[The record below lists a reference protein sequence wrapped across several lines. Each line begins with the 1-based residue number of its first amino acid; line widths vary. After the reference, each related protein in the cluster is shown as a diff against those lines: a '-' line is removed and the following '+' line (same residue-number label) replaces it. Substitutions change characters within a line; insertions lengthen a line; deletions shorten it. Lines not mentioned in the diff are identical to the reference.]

1 MTATVFHREISR
13 GTVISDIDVVEA
25 AMPPPEIPYPAA
37 GHDPLSR
44 HGLLGRHALGRHG
57 LLGRRDECG
66 VLDRLV
72 AGVRAGHSQV
82 LVLRG
87 EAGAG
92 KTALLDYLRERAT
105 GCQVTRAA
113 GAESEMDLSF
123 AALHQLCAP
132 FLDRLEL
139 LPGPQRDALSVAF
152 GLRDGAEP
160 DRFLAGLGVMSLL
173 SEAAAERPLICV
185 ADAVQWLD
193 EPSARALAFVARHLA
208 GGPVAV
214 LLAARSGRLERGLT
228 GLPELV
234 AGGLADGDARVLLSS
249 AVTGR
254 LDERVSD
261 RIVAEARGNPG
272 ALLELAA
279 RMCPEELAGGFGL
292 PGAVTLAAPV
302 EESFRERL
310 TPLPEATRRLLLV
323 AAAEPTLDPVLIW
336 QAAGALGVRARDVAP
351 AAEAGLIEFGG
362 PVRFRDPMAR
372 FAVYRAAS
380 PAERQS
386 VHHALAA
393 TADADRRA
401 WHRGQAAP
409 EPDEDL
415 AAELERAV
423 SAARAC
429 GGLGA
434 DGAFRERAA
443 ELTPDPGRRSR
454 RALAAAH
461 VKHQAGAAEGARR
474 LLGLAQAGPLD
485 ELGRG
490 RAELLR
496 ARLTADAGHGRDAL
510 PLLVRAARRLE
521 PLHPGLARQ
530 AYRDAFLAALTCSG
544 QDAGADRGGW
554 PVGGVLEA
562 AEATRAT
569 RRRPGPARPGDQLLD
584 GLVTLLT
591 DGYLAGA
598 PLLRRALDAFAE
610 TKVSLEE
617 GLGWLPLAARLS
629 AEVWDDHSWSVLS
642 ARLIELA
649 RDAGALSVLP
659 AALTSGAAAQLLAGQ
674 PGQAGWMLRQ
684 AEAVARATGRAPN
697 PVGPLML
704 AAWEGRDCEAGQLI
718 AAATVETTAS
728 GDGRW
733 LATASWAA
741 AVLHNGRSR
750 YDEALAAAVQA
761 SAHPGELA
769 PATWS
774 LAELIEAA
782 ARCGQPGQ
790 AAVALDRLSE
800 ATSAAGT
807 SWALGIQARCRA
819 LLSEGQAAEHGY
831 LQAIGRLGRTG
842 VRVELARTCLLYG
855 EWLRR
860 ERRRVEAR
868 DQLRAAYQ
876 MLAAMG
882 LEGFADRARVEL
894 LATGATVPKRSTE
907 TAARLTSQEARI
919 VRLAVAGH
927 TNPEISTQLF
937 LSPRTVEWHLRK
949 VFTKLGI
956 SSRKELTVALPG
968 LDATAAA
975 T

>member
-1 MTATVFHREISR
+1 M
-13 GTVISDIDVVEA
+13 
-25 AMPPPEIPYPAA
+25 
-37 GHDPLSR
+37 
-44 HGLLGRHALGRHG
+44 
-57 LLGRRDECG
+57 
-66 VLDRLV
+66 LDRLV

-92 KTALLDYLRERAT
+92 KTALLDYLRERAA
-105 GCQVTRAA
+105 GCQVIRAA
-113 GAESEMDLSF
+113 GAESEMDLPF

-132 FLDRLEL
+132 FLDRLGL
-139 LPGPQRDALSVAF
+139 LPGPQRDALGVAF
-152 GLRDGAEP
+152 GMRDGAEP
-160 DRFLAGLGVMSLL
+160 DRFLAGLGFMSLL
-173 SEAAAERPLICV
+173 SEAAADRPLICV
-185 ADAVQWLD
+185 ADAAQWLD
-193 EPSARALAFVARHLA
+193 GPSARALAFVARHLA

-214 LLAARSGRLERGLT
+214 LMAARPGRLERDLAE
-228 GLPELV
+228 LPELV

-310 TPLPEATRRLLLV
+310 APLPEATRRLLLV

-336 QAAGALGVRARDVAP
+336 QAAGVLGVRARDVAP

-362 PVRFRDPMAR
+362 PVRFRDPLAR
-372 FAVYRAAS
+372 FAVYRTAS
-380 PAERQS
+380 PQERQS

-393 TADADRRA
+393 TADPDRRA

-409 EPDEDL
+409 GPDEDL

-423 SAARAC
+423 PAARAR

-454 RALAAAH
+454 RALAAAQ

-496 ARLTADAGHGRDAL
+496 ARLTADAGRGRDAL
-510 PLLVRAARRLE
+510 PLLVRAARA
-521 PLHPGLARQ
+521 ARAAASRAGQ
-530 AYRDAFLAALTCSG
+530 AGVQGRVPRGADVQRAG
-544 QDAGADRGGW
+544 RGAGAVRGGW
-554 PVGGVLEA
+554 PGGGVLEA
-562 AEATRAT
+562 AEAARAA

-584 GLVTLLT
+584 GLMTLLT

-598 PLLRRALDAFAE
+598 PLLRRALAAFAE

-617 GLGWLPLAARLS
+617 GLGWLPLAGRLS

-674 PGQAGWMLRQ
+674 PGQAAWLLRQ
-684 AEAVARATGRAPN
+684 AEAVARATGRAPE
-697 PVGPLML
+697 PAGPLML
-704 AAWEGRDCEAGQLI
+704 AAWEGRDCEAGRLI
-718 AAATVETTAS
+718 AAATAETTAS

-733 LATASWAA
+733 RATAAWAA

-761 SAHPGELA
+761 SAHPGELG

-790 AAVALDRLSE
+790 AAAALDRLSE

-831 LQAIGRLGRTG
+831 LQAIGRLGRTR

-882 LEGFADRARVEL
+882 LEGFAERARVEL
-894 LATGATVPKRSTE
+894 LATGGTVPKRSTE
-907 TAARLTSQEARI
+907 TAARLTPQEARI

-956 SSRKELTVALPG
+956 SSRKELTVALPD
-968 LDATAAA
+968 LEAAVAA

>member
-1 MTATVFHREISR
+1 MTATVFRREIPR
-13 GTVISDIDVVEA
+13 GTVISDIDVLEA
-25 AMPPPEIPYPAA
+25 AMPPPEIPYLPA
-37 GHDPLSR
+37 G
-44 HGLLGRHALGRHG
+44 HG

-72 AGVRAGHSQV
+72 AGVRAGQSQV

-92 KTALLDYLRERAT
+92 KTALLDYLQEQAS
-105 GCQVTRAA
+105 GCRITRAA
-113 GAESEMDLSF
+113 GAESEMDLPF

-132 FLDRLEL
+132 FLDRLGF

-152 GLRDGAEP
+152 GMRDGAEP
-160 DRFLAGLGVMSLL
+160 DRFLAGLGFMSLL
-173 SEAAAERPLICV
+173 SEVAAERPLICV
-185 ADAVQWLD
+185 ADAAQWLD

-214 LLAARSGRLERGLT
+214 LIAARPGRLERDLA
-228 GLPELV
+228 GLPELM

-261 RIVAEARGNPG
+261 RIVAEAHGNPG
-272 ALLELAA
+272 GLLELAA

-302 EESFRERL
+302 EASFRERL
-310 TPLPEATRRLLLV
+310 APLPEGTRWLLLV

-336 QAAGALGVRARDVAP
+336 EAAGVLGVRAGDVAP
-351 AAEAGLIEFGG
+351 AAEAGLIERGG
-362 PVRFRDPMAR
+362 PVRFRDPLAR
-372 FAVYRAAS
+372 FAVYRTAS
-380 PAERQS
+380 AQERQS

-393 TADADRRA
+393 AADPDRRA

-409 EPDEDL
+409 GPDEDL

-423 SAARAC
+423 PAARAH

-454 RALAAAH
+454 RALAAAQ

-496 ARLTADAGHGRDAL
+496 ARLTADAGRGRDAL

-530 AYRDAFLAALTCSG
+530 AYRDAFHAALTSSG
-544 QDAGADRGGW
+544 QDAGAGRGGW
-554 PVGGVLEA
+554 PGGRVLEA
-562 AEATRAT
+562 AEAARAA

-598 PLLRRALDAFAE
+598 PLLRRALDAFTE

-629 AEVWDDHSWSVLS
+629 AEVWDDRSWSVLS

-649 RDAGALSVLP
+649 NGAGALSVLP

-674 PGQAGWMLRQ
+674 PGQAAWLLRQ
-684 AEAVARATGRAPN
+684 AEAVARATGRVPEPA
-697 PVGPLML
+697 GPLML
-704 AAWEGRDCEAGQLI
+704 AAWEGRDCEAGRLI
-718 AAATVETTAS
+718 AAATVETTTS

-733 LATASWAA
+733 RATAAWAA

-790 AAVALDRLSE
+790 AAAALDRLSE

-831 LQAIGRLGRTG
+831 LQAIGRLGRTR

-882 LEGFADRARVEL
+882 LEGFAERARVEL
-894 LATGATVPKRSTE
+894 LATGGTVPKRSTE
-907 TAARLTSQEARI
+907 TAARLTPQEARI

-956 SSRKELTVALPG
+956 SSRKELTGALPD
-968 LDATAAA
+968 LEAAVAA

>member
-1 MTATVFHREISR
+1 
-13 GTVISDIDVVEA
+13 
-25 AMPPPEIPYPAA
+25 
-37 GHDPLSR
+37 
-44 HGLLGRHALGRHG
+44 
-57 LLGRRDECG
+57 
-66 VLDRLV
+66 
-72 AGVRAGHSQV
+72 
-82 LVLRG
+82 
-87 EAGAG
+87 
-92 KTALLDYLRERAT
+92 
-105 GCQVTRAA
+105 
-113 GAESEMDLSF
+113 
-123 AALHQLCAP
+123 
-132 FLDRLEL
+132 
-139 LPGPQRDALSVAF
+139 
-152 GLRDGAEP
+152 
-160 DRFLAGLGVMSLL
+160 
-173 SEAAAERPLICV
+173 
-185 ADAVQWLD
+185 
-193 EPSARALAFVARHLA
+193 
-208 GGPVAV
+208 
-214 LLAARSGRLERGLT
+214 
-228 GLPELV
+228 
-234 AGGLADGDARVLLSS
+234 
-249 AVTGR
+249 
-254 LDERVSD
+254 
-261 RIVAEARGNPG
+261 
-272 ALLELAA
+272 
-279 RMCPEELAGGFGL
+279 
-292 PGAVTLAAPV
+292 
-302 EESFRERL
+302 
-310 TPLPEATRRLLLV
+310 
-323 AAAEPTLDPVLIW
+323 
-336 QAAGALGVRARDVAP
+336 VAP

-362 PVRFRDPMAR
+362 PVRFHDPMAR
-372 FAVYRAAS
+372 FAVYRTAS

-386 VHHALAA
+386 VHDALAA
-393 TADADRRA
+393 TADPDRRA

-423 SAARAC
+423 PAARAC

-521 PLHPGLARQ
+521 PLHQGLARQ
-530 AYRDAFLAALTCSG
+530 AYRDAFLAALTSIG
-544 QDAGADRGGW
+544 QDAGTGHGGW
-554 PVGGVLEA
+554 PDGGVLEA

-569 RRRPGPARPGDQLLD
+569 RRRPGSARPGDQLLD

-649 RDAGALSVLP
+649 RDAGALGVLP

-674 PGQAGWMLRQ
+674 PGQAAWLLRQ
-684 AEAVARATGRAPN
+684 AEAVARATGRVPN
-697 PVGPLML
+697 PAGPLML
-704 AAWEGRDCEAGQLI
+704 AAWEGRDCEAVRLI
-718 AAATVETTAS
+718 AAAVETTTS
-728 GDGRW
+728 CDGRW

-761 SAHPGELA
+761 SAYPGELA

-790 AAVALDRLSE
+790 AAAALDRLSE

-831 LQAIGRLGRTG
+831 LQAIGRLGRTR

-882 LEGFADRARVEL
+882 LEGFAERARVEL
-894 LATGATVPKRSTE
+894 LATGGTVPKRSME
-907 TAARLTSQEARI
+907 TAARLTPQEARI
-919 VRLAVAGH
+919 VRLAAAGH

-937 LSPRTVEWHLRK
+937 LSSRTVEWHLRK

-968 LDATAAA
+968 LDAAAA
-975 T
+975 GP

>member
-1 MTATVFHREISR
+1 MTATVFRREIPR
-13 GTVISDIDVVEA
+13 GTVIGDIDVLEA
-25 AMPPPEIPYPAA
+25 AMPPPEIPYPPA
-37 GHDPLSR
+37 GHD
-44 HGLLGRHALGRHG
+44 LLGRHDPLGRHG

-66 VLDRLV
+66 VLDQLV

-92 KTALLDYLRERAT
+92 KTALLDYLLERAT

-113 GAESEMDLSF
+113 GAESEMDLPF

-152 GLRDGAEP
+152 GMRDGAEP
-160 DRFLAGLGVMSLL
+160 NRFLAGLGLMSLL

-185 ADAVQWLD
+185 ADAAQWLD

-214 LLAARSGRLERGLT
+214 LMAVRPCQLERGLT

-234 AGGLADGDARVLLSS
+234 AGGLADADARVLLSS

-261 RIVAEARGNPG
+261 RIVAEAHGNPG
-272 ALLELAA
+272 TLLELAA

-310 TPLPEATRRLLLV
+310 APLPEATRRLLLV

-336 QAAGALGVRARDVAP
+336 QAAGVLGVTSRDVAP
-351 AAEAGLIEFGG
+351 AADAGLIEFGG
-362 PVRFRDPMAR
+362 PVRFRDPLAR
-372 FAVYRAAS
+372 FAVYRMAS

-393 TADADRRA
+393 TADPDRRA

-423 SAARAC
+423 PAARAR

-454 RALAAAH
+454 RALAAAQ

-496 ARLTADAGHGRDAL
+496 ARLTADAGRGRDAL

-530 AYRDAFLAALTCSG
+530 AYGDAFLAALTSSG
-544 QDAGADRGGW
+544 QDAGAGRGGW
-554 PVGGVLEA
+554 PDGGVLEA
-562 AEATRAT
+562 AEATRVT

-684 AEAVARATGRAPN
+684 AEAVARATGRVPN
-697 PVGPLML
+697 PAGPLML
-704 AAWEGRDCEAGQLI
+704 AAWEGRDCEAGRLI
-718 AAATVETTAS
+718 AAATVEATAS

-733 LATASWAA
+733 LARASWAA

-782 ARCGQPGQ
+782 ARCGQPSQ
-790 AAVALDRLSE
+790 AAAALDRLSE

-842 VRVELARTCLLYG
+842 VRVELARTCLVYG

-882 LEGFADRARVEL
+882 LEGFAERARVEL
-894 LATGATVPKRSTE
+894 LATGGTVPKRSTE
-907 TAARLTSQEARI
+907 TAARLTPQEARI
-919 VRLAVAGH
+919 VRLAAAGH

-956 SSRKELTVALPG
+956 SSRKELTVALPS
-968 LDATAAA
+968 LEAAAAA

>member
-1 MTATVFHREISR
+1 MTATVFRREIPR
-13 GTVISDIDVVEA
+13 GTVIGDIDVLEA
-25 AMPPPEIPYPAA
+25 AMPPPEIPYPPA
-37 GHDPLSR
+37 GHD
-44 HGLLGRHALGRHG
+44 LLGRHDPLGRHG

-66 VLDRLV
+66 VLDQLV

-92 KTALLDYLRERAT
+92 KTALLDYLLERAT

-113 GAESEMDLSF
+113 GAESEMDLPF

-152 GLRDGAEP
+152 GMRDGAEP
-160 DRFLAGLGVMSLL
+160 NRFLAGLGLMSLL

-185 ADAVQWLD
+185 ADAAQWLD

-214 LLAARSGRLERGLT
+214 LMAVRPCQLERGLT

-234 AGGLADGDARVLLSS
+234 AGGLADADARVLLSS

-261 RIVAEARGNPG
+261 RIVAEAHGNPG
-272 ALLELAA
+272 TLLELAA

-310 TPLPEATRRLLLV
+310 APLPEATRRLLLV

-336 QAAGALGVRARDVAP
+336 QAAGVLGVTSRDVAP
-351 AAEAGLIEFGG
+351 AADAGLIEFGG
-362 PVRFRDPMAR
+362 PVRFRDPLAR
-372 FAVYRAAS
+372 FAVYRMAS

-393 TADADRRA
+393 TADPDRRA

-423 SAARAC
+423 PAARAR

-454 RALAAAH
+454 RALAAAQ

-496 ARLTADAGHGRDAL
+496 ARLTADAGRGRDAL

-530 AYRDAFLAALTCSG
+530 AYRDAFLAALTSSG
-544 QDAGADRGGW
+544 QDAGAGRGGW
-554 PVGGVLEA
+554 PDGGMLEA
-562 AEATRAT
+562 AEATRVT

-684 AEAVARATGRAPN
+684 AEAVARATGRVPN
-697 PVGPLML
+697 PAGPLML
-704 AAWEGRDCEAGQLI
+704 AAWEGRDCEAGRLI
-718 AAATVETTAS
+718 AAATVEATAS

-733 LATASWAA
+733 LARASWAA

-782 ARCGQPGQ
+782 ARCGQPSQ
-790 AAVALDRLSE
+790 AAAALDRLSE

-842 VRVELARTCLLYG
+842 VRVELARTCLVYG

-882 LEGFADRARVEL
+882 LEGFAERARVEL
-894 LATGATVPKRSTE
+894 LATGGTVPKRSTE
-907 TAARLTSQEARI
+907 TAARLTPQEARI
-919 VRLAVAGH
+919 VRLAAAGH

-956 SSRKELTVALPG
+956 SSRKELTVALPS
-968 LDATAAA
+968 LEAAAAA

>member
-1 MTATVFHREISR
+1 MTATVFRREIPR
-13 GTVISDIDVVEA
+13 GTVIGDIDVLEA
-25 AMPPPEIPYPAA
+25 AMPPPEIPYPPA
-37 GHDPLSR
+37 GHD
-44 HGLLGRHALGRHG
+44 LLGRHDPLGRHG

-66 VLDRLV
+66 VLDQLV

-92 KTALLDYLRERAT
+92 KTALLDYLLERAT

-113 GAESEMDLSF
+113 GAESEMDLPF

-152 GLRDGAEP
+152 GMRDGAEP
-160 DRFLAGLGVMSLL
+160 NRFLAGLGLMSLL

-185 ADAVQWLD
+185 ADAAQWLD

-214 LLAARSGRLERGLT
+214 LMAVRPCQLERGLT

-234 AGGLADGDARVLLSS
+234 AGGLADADARVLLSS

-261 RIVAEARGNPG
+261 RIVAEAHGNPG
-272 ALLELAA
+272 TLLELAA

-310 TPLPEATRRLLLV
+310 APLPEATRRLLLV

-336 QAAGALGVRARDVAP
+336 QAAGVLGVTSRDVAP
-351 AAEAGLIEFGG
+351 AADAGLIEFGG
-362 PVRFRDPMAR
+362 PVRFRDPLAR
-372 FAVYRAAS
+372 FAVYRMAS

-393 TADADRRA
+393 TADPDRRA

-423 SAARAC
+423 PAARAR

-454 RALAAAH
+454 RALAAAQ

-496 ARLTADAGHGRDAL
+496 ARLTADAGRGRDAL

-530 AYRDAFLAALTCSG
+530 AYRDAFLAALTSSG
-544 QDAGADRGGW
+544 QDAGAGRGGW
-554 PVGGVLEA
+554 PDGGVLEA
-562 AEATRAT
+562 AEATRVT

-684 AEAVARATGRAPN
+684 AEAVARATGRVPN
-697 PVGPLML
+697 PAGPLML
-704 AAWEGRDCEAGQLI
+704 AAWEGRDCEAGRLI
-718 AAATVETTAS
+718 AAGTVETTAS

-750 YDEALAAAVQA
+750 YDEALAAAAQA
-761 SAHPGELA
+761 SAHPGELG

-782 ARCGQPGQ
+782 ARCGQPSQ
-790 AAVALDRLSE
+790 AAAALDRLSE

-842 VRVELARTCLLYG
+842 VRVELARTCLVYG

-882 LEGFADRARVEL
+882 LEGFAERARVEL
-894 LATGATVPKRSTE
+894 LATGGTVPKRSTE
-907 TAARLTSQEARI
+907 TAARLTPQEARI

-956 SSRKELTVALPG
+956 SSRKELTVALPS
-968 LDATAAA
+968 LEAAAAA

>member
-1 MTATVFHREISR
+1 MTATAFRREIPR
-13 GTVISDIDVVEA
+13 GTVTSDFDVLEA
-25 AMPPPEIPYPAA
+25 AMPPPGIRYPPA
-37 GHDPLSR
+37 G
-44 HGLLGRHALGRHG
+44 HG

-72 AGVRAGHSQV
+72 AGIRAEQSQV

-92 KTALLDYLRERAT
+92 KTALLGYLRERAA
-105 GCQVTRAA
+105 GCQITQAA
-113 GAESEMDLSF
+113 GAESEMDLAF

-152 GLRDGAEP
+152 GMRDGTEP
-160 DRFLAGLGVMSLL
+160 DLFLAGLGFMSLL
-173 SEAAAERPLICV
+173 SAAAAERPLICV
-185 ADAVQWLD
+185 ADAAQWLD

-214 LLAARSGRLERGLT
+214 LMAARPCRLERDLA
-228 GLPELV
+228 GLPDLV
-234 AGGLADGDARVLLSS
+234 VGGLADDDARVLLSS

-279 RMCPEELAGGFGL
+279 RMCQEELAGGFGL

-302 EESFRERL
+302 EASFRERL
-310 TPLPEATRRLLLV
+310 AALPEATRRLLLV

-336 QAAGALGVRARDVAP
+336 QAAGVLGVRARDVAP
-351 AAEAGLIEFGG
+351 AAEAGLIERGG
-362 PVRFRDPMAR
+362 PVRFRDPLAR
-372 FAVYRAAS
+372 FAVYQTAS
-380 PAERQS
+380 PQERQS

-393 TADADRRA
+393 TADPDRRA

-409 EPDEDL
+409 GPDEDL

-423 SAARAC
+423 PAARAR

-454 RALAAAH
+454 RALAAAQ

-496 ARLTADAGHGRDAL
+496 ARLTADARRGGDAL
-510 PLLVRAARRLE
+510 PLLVKAARRLE

-530 AYRDAFLAALTCSG
+530 AYRDAFLGVLTSSG
-544 QDAGADRGGW
+544 QDAGAGWGGW
-554 PVGGVLEA
+554 PGGGMLEA
-562 AEATRAT
+562 AEAARAA

-584 GLVTLLT
+584 GLATRLT
-591 DGYLAGA
+591 DGYAAGA
-598 PLLRRALDAFAE
+598 PLLRRALDAFVE
-610 TKVSLEE
+610 SKVSLEE
-617 GLGWLPLAARLS
+617 GLGWLPLAGRLS
-629 AEVWDDHSWSVLS
+629 AEVWDDHSWSVLM

-674 PGQAGWMLRQ
+674 PGQAAGLLRQ
-684 AEAVARATGRAPN
+684 AEAVARATGRAAEPC
-697 PVGPLML
+697 GPLML
-704 AAWEGRDCEAGQLI
+704 AAWEGRDSEAGRLM
-718 AAATVETTAS
+718 AAASAETPAS

-733 LATASWAA
+733 LATAGWAA

-750 YDEALAAAVQA
+750 YDEALAAATQA
-761 SAHPGELA
+761 STHPSELG

-782 ARCGQPGQ
+782 ARCGQPGV
-790 AAVALDRLSE
+790 AAAALDQLVP

-831 LQAIGRLGRTG
+831 LQAIGRLGRTR

-860 ERRRVEAR
+860 EQRRVEAR
-868 DQLRAAYQ
+868 EQLRAAYR

-882 LEGFADRARVEL
+882 LEGFAERARIEL
-894 LATGATVPKRSTE
+894 LATGGTVPKRSTE
-907 TAARLTSQEARI
+907 TAARLTPQEARI

-927 TNPEISTQLF
+927 TNPEISTRLF

-956 SSRKELTVALPG
+956 SSRKELTVALPD
-968 LDATAAA
+968 LEAAAAA

>member
-1 MTATVFHREISR
+1 MTVTVFRREIPR
-13 GTVISDIDVVEA
+13 GTVISDIDVLEA
-25 AMPPPEIPYPAA
+25 PATTPPEIPYPPA
-37 GHDPLSR
+37 G
-44 HGLLGRHALGRHG
+44 HG
-57 LLGRRDECG
+57 LLGRRDECD

-92 KTALLDYLRERAT
+92 KTALLDYLLERAA
-105 GCQVTRAA
+105 GCQVIRAA
-113 GAESEMDLSF
+113 GAESEMDLPF

-152 GLRDGAEP
+152 GIRDGAEP
-160 DRFLAGLGVMSLL
+160 DRFLAGLGFMSLL

-185 ADAVQWLD
+185 ADAAQWLD

-208 GGPVAV
+208 GGPIAV
-214 LLAARSGRLERGLT
+214 LMAARPGRLERDLAE
-228 GLPELV
+228 LPELV

-310 TPLPEATRRLLLV
+310 APLPETTRRLLLV

-336 QAAGALGVRARDVAP
+336 QAAGALGVRSRDVAP

-362 PVRFRDPMAR
+362 PVRFRDPLAR
-372 FAVYRAAS
+372 FAVYRTAS
-380 PAERQS
+380 PQDRQS

-393 TADADRRA
+393 TADPDRRA

-409 EPDEDL
+409 GPDEEL

-423 SAARAC
+423 PAARAR

-454 RALAAAH
+454 RALAAAQ

-490 RAELLR
+490 RAQLLR
-496 ARLTADAGHGRDAL
+496 ARLTAEAGRGQDAL
-510 PLLVRAARRLE
+510 PLLVRAAQRLE

-530 AYRDAFLAALTCSG
+530 AYRDAFLAALTSSG
-544 QDAGADRGGW
+544 QDAGAGAVRGGW
-554 PVGGVLEA
+554 PGGSVLEA
-562 AEATRAT
+562 AEAARTS

-584 GLVTLLT
+584 GLMTLLT

-598 PLLRRALDAFAE
+598 PLLRRALAAFAE

-617 GLGWLPLAARLS
+617 GLGWLPLATRLS

-649 RDAGALSVLP
+649 GDAGALSVLP

-674 PGQAGWMLRQ
+674 PGQAAWLLRQ
-684 AEAVARATGRAPN
+684 AQAVARATGRVPEPA
-697 PVGPLML
+697 GPLIL
-704 AAWEGRDCEAGQLI
+704 AAWEGRDSEAGRLI
-718 AAATVETTAS
+718 AAATAETTAS

-733 LATASWAA
+733 RATATWAA

-761 SAHPGELA
+761 SAHPGELG

-790 AAVALDRLSE
+790 AAAALDRLSE

-831 LQAIGRLGRTG
+831 LQAIGRLGRTR

-882 LEGFADRARVEL
+882 LEGFAERARVEL
-894 LATGATVPKRSTE
+894 LATGGTVPKRSTE
-907 TAARLTSQEARI
+907 TAARLTPQEARI

-956 SSRKELTVALPG
+956 SSRKELTVALPD
-968 LDATAAA
+968 LEAAVAA

>member
-1 MTATVFHREISR
+1 MTATVFGREIPR
-13 GTVISDIDVVEA
+13 GTVIGDIEVLEGVT
-25 AMPPPEIPYPAA
+25 PPEIPYPPA
-37 GHDPLSR
+37 GHEVP
-44 HGLLGRHALGRHG
+44 G
-57 LLGRRDECG
+57 LLGRRDECA

-72 AGVRAGHSQV
+72 AGVRAGQSQV
-82 LVLRG
+82 LVVRG
-87 EAGAG
+87 DAGAG
-92 KTALLDYLRERAT
+92 KTALLDYLLERAA
-105 GCQVTRAA
+105 GCQVTRVT

-123 AALHQLCAP
+123 AALHRLCAP
-132 FLDRLEL
+132 FLDRLGL
-139 LPGPQRDALSVAF
+139 LPGPQGDALSVAF
-152 GLRDGAEP
+152 GMRDGAEP
-160 DRFLAGLGVMSLL
+160 DRFLAGLGFMSLL
-173 SEAAAERPLICV
+173 SAAAAERPLICV
-185 ADAVQWLD
+185 ADAAQWLD

-208 GGPVAV
+208 GGPVA
-214 LLAARSGRLERGLT
+214 LLMAARPGRLERDLT
-228 GLPELV
+228 GLSDLLV
-234 AGGLADGDARVLLSS
+234 GGLADGDARALLSS

-302 EESFRERL
+302 EAGFRERL
-310 TPLPEATRRLLLV
+310 APLPEATRRLLLV
-323 AAAEPTLDPVLIW
+323 AAAEATLDPVLIW
-336 QAAGALGVRARDVAP
+336 QAAGVLGVRARDVAP
-351 AAEAGLIEFGG
+351 AAEAGLIECGG
-362 PVRFRDPMAR
+362 PVRFRDPLAR
-372 FAVYRAAS
+372 FAVYRTAS
-380 PAERQS
+380 AQERQS
-386 VHHALAA
+386 VHHALAV
-393 TADADRRA
+393 TADPDRRA

-409 EPDEDL
+409 GPDEDL

-423 SAARAC
+423 PAARAR

-454 RALAAAH
+454 RALAAAQ

-496 ARLTADAGHGRDAL
+496 AKLTADTGRGKDAL
-510 PLLVRAARRLE
+510 PLLVKAAQRLE

-530 AYRDAFLAALTCSG
+530 AYRDAFLAALTSSE
-544 QDAGADRGGW
+544 RGSW
-554 PVGGVLEA
+554 PGGGVVEA
-562 AEATRAT
+562 AEAARAT
-569 RRRPGPARPGDQLLD
+569 RRRSGPARPGDQLLD
-584 GLVTLLT
+584 GLATLLT
-591 DGYLAGA
+591 DGFAAGA
-598 PLLRRALDAFAE
+598 PLLRRALDAFTE

-617 GLGWLPLAARLS
+617 GLGWLPLACRLS

-649 RDAGALSVLP
+649 RKAGALSVLP
-659 AALTSGAAAQLLAGQ
+659 AALTSGGAIQLLAGQ
-674 PGQAGWMLRQ
+674 PGLAAWLLRQ
-684 AEAVARATGRAPN
+684 AGAVAKATGRAPE
-697 PVGPLML
+697 PGGPLML
-704 AAWEGRDCEAGQLI
+704 AAWEGQDDEAGRLI
-718 AAATVETTAS
+718 AAATAEPAGS
-728 GDGRW
+728 GDGGR
-733 LATASWAA
+733 LATAAWAA
-741 AVLHNGRSR
+741 AVLHNSRSR
-750 YDEALAAAVQA
+750 YDEALAAATQA
-761 SAHPGELA
+761 STHPGELW
-769 PATWS
+769 PVTWS
-774 LAELIEAA
+774 LPELIEAA
-782 ARCGQPGQ
+782 VRCGQPGL
-790 AAVALDRLSE
+790 AATAMDRLSE

-807 SWALGIQARCRA
+807 SWALGIQARCQA

-831 LQAIGRLGRTG
+831 LQAIGRLGRTR

-868 DQLRAAYQ
+868 EQLRAAYQ

-882 LEGFADRARVEL
+882 IEGFAERARVEL
-894 LATGATVPKRSTE
+894 LATGGTVPKRSME
-907 TAARLTSQEARI
+907 TAARLTPQEARI

-956 SSRKELTVALPG
+956 SSRKELTAALPD
-968 LDATAAA
+968 LEAAGA
-975 T
+975 VS

>member
-1 MTATVFHREISR
+1 MTATVFRREIPR
-13 GTVISDIDVVEA
+13 GTVISDIDMLEA
-25 AMPPPEIPYPAA
+25 AMPPPEIPHPPA

-44 HGLLGRHALGRHG
+44 PDLLGRPDPLGRPG

-92 KTALLDYLRERAT
+92 KTALVDYLLKRAT
-105 GCQVTRAA
+105 GCQITRAA

-152 GLRDGAEP
+152 GMRDGAEP
-160 DRFLAGLGVMSLL
+160 DRFLAGLGFMSLL

-185 ADAVQWLD
+185 TDAAQWLD

-214 LLAARSGRLERGLT
+214 LLAARACRLERGLT
-228 GLPELV
+228 ELPELV
-234 AGGLADGDARVLLSS
+234 AGGLADGDARLLLSS

-261 RIVAEARGNPG
+261 RIVAESRGNPG

-302 EESFRERL
+302 EESFRARL
-310 TPLPEATRRLLLV
+310 ALLPEATRRLLLV

-336 QAAGALGVRARDVAP
+336 QAAGVLGVSARDVAP

-362 PVRFRDPMAR
+362 PVRFRDPLAR
-372 FAVYRAAS
+372 FAVYRTAS
-380 PAERQS
+380 PQERQS

-393 TADADRRA
+393 TADPDRRA

-409 EPDEDL
+409 GPDEDL

-423 SAARAC
+423 PAARAC

-454 RALAAAH
+454 RALAAAQ
-461 VKHQAGAAEGARR
+461 VKYQAGAAEGARR

-521 PLHPGLARQ
+521 PLHQGLARQ
-530 AYRDAFLAALTCSG
+530 AYRDAFLGALTCSG
-544 QDAGADRGGW
+544 QDVRSGRGGW
-554 PVGGVLEA
+554 PDGGVLEA
-562 AEATRAT
+562 AEATRVT
-569 RRRPGPARPGDQLLD
+569 RRRPGPGRPGDQLLD

-617 GLGWLPLAARLS
+617 GLGWLPLAGRLS

-659 AALTSGAAAQLLAGQ
+659 AALTSGAAVRLLAGQ
-674 PGQAGWMLRQ
+674 SGRATWMLRQ
-684 AEAVARATGRAPN
+684 AEAVARATGRVLDPA
-697 PVGPLML
+697 GPLML
-704 AAWEGRDCEAGQLI
+704 AAFEGRDCEAGRLI
-718 AAATVETTAS
+718 AAAVETTAS

-733 LATASWAA
+733 RATAYWAA

-750 YDEALAAAVQA
+750 YDEALAAAVEA
-761 SAHPGELA
+761 SAHSGELA

-782 ARCGQPGQ
+782 ARCGQPSQ
-790 AAVALDRLSE
+790 AAAALDRLSE

-831 LQAIGRLGRTG
+831 LQAIGRLGRTR

-882 LEGFADRARVEL
+882 LEGFAERARVEL
-894 LATGATVPKRSTE
+894 LATGGTVPKRSAE

-919 VRLAVAGH
+919 VRLAAAGH

-956 SSRKELTVALPG
+956 SSRKELTVALPD
-968 LDATAAA
+968 LESAAAA